1 MPISNTIVSQWI
13 VFGLTLASTVLFSVA
28 QILSKGDFTPA
39 AIVSG
44 VASILVLILTQITKA
59 DQTKIVNQLKSL
71 QKQSDNANLHTP
83 G

>member
-1 MPISNTIVSQWI
+1 MPISNTVVTQWI
-13 VFGLTLASTVLFSVA
+13 IFGLTLASTVLFSVA

-71 QKQSDNANLHTP
+71 QK
-83 G
+83 